1 MRSWRRGPN
10 RPVWRWRAPLC
21 LAGVALASLFC
32 AAGAAAERPAFCEE
46 RYARDYEAPLR
57 GMPGSHP
64 PPQGELPFGPRNFS
78 IHRIDRTPLVLE
90 GGHFGYRFG
99 GKNEGHRVLDLGWKA
114 SAIAWVVDAT
124 GHRQRLLG
132 IHRWHVR
139 KVKDLGKLQLAFP
152 ARRPGFFRIDL
163 RFSTLSGHRLAS
175 FRDYFRVLR
184 RSTDV
189 DIRTNGESFHVGEA
203 VYGLLE
209 NRGAGT
215 IVAPA
220 FLEVERSES
229 GSWIEVPQPPSPE
242 SIMRERWWM
251 ESGEVSRCHSFDLPL
266 DAPSGSYRFS
276 ASVYVVNE
284 QRRETVTAPFQVA
297 P

>member
-1 MRSWRRGPN
+1 
-10 RPVWRWRAPLC
+10 
-21 LAGVALASLFC
+21 
-32 AAGAAAERPAFCEE
+32 
-46 RYARDYEAPLR
+46 
-57 GMPGSHP
+57 
-64 PPQGELPFGPRNFS
+64 
-78 IHRIDRTPLVLE
+78 
-90 GGHFGYRFG
+90 
-99 GKNEGHRVLDLGWKA
+99 
-114 SAIAWVVDAT
+114 
-124 GHRQRLLG
+124 LLG

-139 KVKDLGKLQLAFP
+139 RIKDLRKLQLAFP
-152 ARRPGFFRIDL
+152 ARRPGFFRVDL
-163 RFSTLSGHRLAS
+163 RFSTLSGRRLAS

-189 DIRTNGESFHVGEA
+189 DIRASGESFHAGEA

-220 FLEVERSES
+220 FLEVEREE
-229 GSWIEVPQPPSPE
+229 GASWVEVQQPPSPE
-242 SIMRERWWM
+242 SVMRQRWWIGI
-251 ESGEVSRCHSFDLPL
+251 GETSRCHRFDLPL

-284 QRRETVTAPFQVA
+284 RRRETVVAPFLVS